1 MSKGLNRRDFLKGA
15 VAVTASAAA
24 AAVLG
29 GCDQAASAGS
39 STSGAASGSAAASSA
54 AQTEAAAGPYLEY
67 DLCGKLSM
75 SEFEASTAQA
85 QPVER
90 FDEEDS
96 YDVVVIGAGASGLPA
111 AIAAYEGGA
120 SVCLLQKESTATS
133 QGSVS
138 FILDEERTNEAGK
151 IGLLYDLRKW
161 CNYRSNFELNRAWA
175 DNCSEAM
182 SWFVEKLTESG
193 QVEGQDFNI
202 FPEGE
207 YHYEGG
213 GEAYGK
219 LCMCTNSYT
228 GAITTLGEYFKDKFT
243 MHFKTPA
250 IQLIKEGEKVVGVYA
265 QKEDGSILK
274 VNASKGVVMATGD
287 YQNNEAMVQKY
298 LPDAAIFDKKQFG
311 RTGDG
316 HLMGMMAGGKMQ
328 NIGHTKM
335 IHTKNWGGCS
345 TLMKSL
351 PFMAVN
357 KNGVRFTAEDIPYDL
372 RNNFVKNQ
380 PDLCW
385 LSIFDANYQEQ
396 YAAMGYSARDI
407 STPEQI
413 AESGE
418 SKGAFVA
425 DTLEELAEKMG
436 IDPAALVSSVERYNE
451 LCEQGFDLDFGKPA
465 QYMAPIQQAPFYGLH
480 YEYAVSAITSGLV
493 VDKDARVLDENGQP
507 IEGFYAVGNCS
518 GPFYGSVD
526 YPLDI
531 PGLSISRAITLGYV
545 VGKTLSQS

>member
-1 MSKGLNRRDFLKGA
+1 MSELNRRNFLKGA
-15 VAVTASAAA
+15 VAATASLAAA
-24 AAVLG
+24 AALG
-29 GCDQAASAGS
+29 GCSQTASSAAA
-39 STSGAASGSAAASSA
+39 GSAAASSTAASEA
-54 AQTEAAAGPYLEY
+54 AQTTAEGPYLQY
-67 DLCGKLSM
+67 DICGKLSM
-75 SEFEASTAQA
+75 SEFEASAA
-85 QPVER
+85 VAEPIEK
-90 FDEEDS
+90 FDAEEN
-96 YDVVVIGAGASGLPA
+96 YDVVVIGAGASGMPA

-120 SVCLLQKESTATS
+120 SVCVLQKESTATS

-138 FILDEERTNEAGK
+138 FILDAERTNEAGK

-161 CNYRSNFELNRAWA
+161 CNYRSNSELNLAWA
-175 DNCSEAM
+175 NNCSEAM
-182 SWFVEKLTESG
+182 DWFVKKLTESG
-193 QVEGQDFNI
+193 MVEGQDFNI
-202 FPEGE
+202 FSEGE

-219 LCMCTNSYT
+219 LCMCTGSYT
-228 GAITTLGEYFKDKFT
+228 AAINSLGEYFKEKFT
-243 MHFKTPA
+243 IYFKTPA
-250 IQLIKEGEKVVGVYA
+250 VQLIKENDKVVGVYA
-265 QKEDGSILK
+265 KKEDGTILK
-274 VNASKGVVMATGD
+274 VTANKGVVLATGD
-287 YQNNEAMVQKY
+287 YQNNDAMVLKY

-316 HLMGMMAGGKMQ
+316 HLMGLMAGAKMQ

-335 IHTKNWGGCS
+335 IHTKNWGGCC

-357 KNGVRFTAEDIPYDL
+357 KNGVRFTSEDIPYDL

-380 PDLCW
+380 PGLCW

-396 YAAMGYSARDI
+396 YAAMGYSGRDI
-407 STPEQI
+407 STPDQI
-413 AESGE
+413 AESD
-418 SKGAFVA
+418 GAFVA
-425 DTLEELAEKMG
+425 DTLEDLAEQMG
-436 IDPAALVSSVERYNE
+436 IDAAALVATVERYNE
-451 LCEQGFDLDFGKPA
+451 MCEQGFDLEFGKPA
-465 QYMAPIQQAPFYGLH
+465 KYMAPIKQAPFYGLH
-480 YEYAVSAITSGLV
+480 YEYAVSAITSGLE

-545 VGKTLSQS
+545 VGKTLAQQ